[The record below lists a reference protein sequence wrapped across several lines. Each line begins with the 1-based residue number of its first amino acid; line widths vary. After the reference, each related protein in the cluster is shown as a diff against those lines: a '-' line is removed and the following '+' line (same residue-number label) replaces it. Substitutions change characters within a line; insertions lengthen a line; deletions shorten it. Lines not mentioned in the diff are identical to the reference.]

1 MRYALAAA
9 ALAAGVVAVPYNKR
23 DIVTD
28 VEVVYQTQYVTVTAG
43 EEPATSAPASTA
55 APATT
60 SATTQ
65 AHWGH
70 RSKWPSSWIQPTS
83 TSTSVY
89 VAPSSEPAPVSSEAP
104 SSTYVPPPPPSS
116 TYVAPAPTSTYVA
129 PPPSSTSVYVAPT
142 TSAYSS
148 PAAASAYSATPTDYA
163 GKVVL
168 HHNLHRANHS
178 APALEW
184 SQSLADTASKIAQSC
199 VYAHNVDMDNGGYG
213 QNIAAG
219 VKGDDVTSVITD
231 LFYNGEVG
239 YYNNLYGQSQPDMTN
254 FHLWGHFSQIV
265 WKGTTSVGCA
275 TQDCTGKKWVD
286 GDGNDLTAQHISP
299 YFTVCNYKSP
309 GNYAN
314 EYADNVGVSLKQAS
328 IGPSYGL

>member
-9 ALAAGVVAVPYNKR
+9 ALAAGVVAVPHNKR

-28 VEVVYQTQYVTVTAG
+28 VEIVYQTQYVTVTAG
-43 EEPATSAPASTA
+43 EEPASSAPASTA

-60 SATTQ
+60 SATSQ

-70 RSKWPSSWIQPTS
+70 RSKWPTSWIKS
-83 TSTSVY
+83 ASSSTSVY
-89 VAPSSEPAPVSSEAP
+89 VAPSSEPAPFSSETP

-142 TSAYSS
+142 TPAYSAP
-148 PAAASAYSATPTDYA
+148 PASSAYSATPTDYA

-178 APALEW
+178 ATALEW

-219 VKGDDVTSVITD
+219 VKGEDVTSVITD

-239 YYNNLYGQSQPDMTN
+239 NFTQYGVPQPSMTY
-254 FHLWGHFSQIV
+254 FEYWGHFSQIV

-286 GDGNDLTAQHISP
+286 GDGNDLTAKHISP